1 MAAAST
7 AGAVISRVKV
17 TNETP
22 PPDCWGAGGWYALNS
37 AVRGGPV
44 GAGELGVG
52 VLGGFLAADGEGG
65 GGAVGRAGGGA
76 AEDGFAGGVG
86 AGVWVGRCVGV
97 GAVVCVGVGV
107 GVDVCVGV
115 GVGVSVGVGVGV
127 GVAVGV
133 WVGVGVGFGHHHPG
147 QSRSTP
153 GMRTSM
159 WRWMPPCGP
168 CAEWSGPSAPAR
180 SAPATGPAPVEAST
194 KAVARIPERHVRCH
208 RFTTEIFG

>member
-1 MAAAST
+1 M
-7 AGAVISRVKV
+7 

-22 PPDCWGAGGWYALNS
+22 PPDCWGAGLWYARSS

-52 VLGGFLAADGEGG
+52 VLGGFVRVGRDGDGG
-65 GGAVGRAGGGA
+65 VVGRAGGGA
-76 AEDGFAGGVG
+76 AEDGFAGEAG
-86 AGVWVGRCVGV
+86 ADVWVGRCVGV

-115 GVGVSVGVGVGV
+115 GVGVGVSVGVRVGVGVV
-127 GVAVGV
+127 GGV
-133 WVGVGVGFGHHHPG
+133 WVGVGVGFGHHPG
-147 QSRSTP
+147 QITSTP

-159 WRWMPPCGP
+159 WRWIPPYR
-168 CAEWSGPSAPAR
+168 PSAEPPVR
-180 SAPATGPAPVEAST
+180 SAPSPVRSAQATGPAPVEAST
-194 KAVARIPERHVRCH
+194 RAAARIPERNVRCH